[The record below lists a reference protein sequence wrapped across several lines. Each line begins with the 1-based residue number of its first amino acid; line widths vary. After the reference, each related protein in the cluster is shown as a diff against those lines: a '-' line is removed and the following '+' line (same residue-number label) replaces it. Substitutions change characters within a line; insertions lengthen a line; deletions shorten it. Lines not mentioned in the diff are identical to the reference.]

1 MPNVLNEIASNV
13 HDKAPID
20 AAQKL
25 SEGTDLSS
33 FEQQYQKTMF
43 QVLQGDYGKTP
54 QYWATY
60 IKAVDLQYTLHL
72 AINMGDYDLRL
83 KCWTGSLPF
92 YFAMNKQNY
101 ARFGSFYCLQL
112 MTLDDTH
119 PGTRDELQKGL
130 SVCRNNTGIRQ
141 SVDAAGEQT
150 FMKNSKTPGGIKNF
164 SHQETAY
171 RKWVLNRPFTSAMV
185 SSLLELSNLS
195 GTSQNPRKCL
205 RTKEILNS
213 EDRVI
218 RTMEVVRSYFINPF
232 SPDIDPSK
240 LFNIVSGKPLPRDV
254 EEHLLSTHKRGSE
267 LYSAFNTQLDMEK
280 DGETPC
286 FFDPISRVPWRSFQ
300 DNIKR
305 TTLQNARGQVKNVAV
320 QRDILG
326 ILAAKSSEENMP
338 VNIDKALTYPL
349 APVPLSLATP
359 DGTR

>member
-1 MPNVLNEIASNV
+1 
-13 HDKAPID
+13 
-20 AAQKL
+20 
-25 SEGTDLSS
+25 
-33 FEQQYQKTMF
+33 
-43 QVLQGDYGKTP
+43 
-54 QYWATY
+54 
-60 IKAVDLQYTLHL
+60 
-72 AINMGDYDLRL
+72 
-83 KCWTGSLPF
+83 
-92 YFAMNKQNY
+92 
-101 ARFGSFYCLQL
+101 
-112 MTLDDTH
+112 
-119 PGTRDELQKGL
+119 
-130 SVCRNNTGIRQ
+130 
-141 SVDAAGEQT
+141 
-150 FMKNSKTPGGIKNF
+150 MKNSKTPGRIKNF

-195 GTSQNPRKCL
+195 NTSQNPRKCL

-267 LYSAFNTQLDMEK
+267 LYSAFNTRLDMEK

-286 FFDPISRVPWRSFQ
+286 FFDPISRLPWRSFQ

-305 TTLQNARGQVKNVAV
+305 TTLQNARGQMKNVAV

-349 APVPLSLATP
+349 APVPLSLTTP
-359 DGTR
+359 DGTRRSTPKSQMMEVVLTSLDLTNTTNEIPENAVYIIDLVAYLRSLMNIPDTFRLLAKRIMADKPIQCKVTTLLVIHIVQIP